1 MKKLGLILMVW
12 ALILGTMQC
21 KKNDESNKPEN
32 DGESV
37 FITLNVG
44 GGTRAEVVPED
55 DIAPVYYAEGDM
67 IHVVSDGKYIGTLT
81 YNGSNF
87 TGDITNPTEGQPL
100 HFYFLGNV
108 TPNETLVVGE
118 TSTCSVVISDQTTSH
133 PVISYAPSSQNYSVG
148 TTNYTA
154 TLLNK
159 CALVKF
165 NVTTVSEN
173 ATCTTGM
180 NNKVTVDFETNEFDY
195 SQEGDGVITLST
207 GGGEKWVILLP
218 QDEVSQTEAH
228 SADGIYTG
236 TCATIPAIAENDY
249 QVNGITVAITHPMG
263 AINGLFTINAN
274 GDQVYFSQGNLQYQA
289 STNTWRFAENQ
300 WNYVGGTDYYGNT
313 YGNVGGSSNNNI
325 SPTYS
330 GWIDL
335 FGWGTSGWDCGNI
348 CYHPWDTNT
357 NSKLYGPRGSNNL
370 TGGYAH
376 SDWGVH
382 NTIYNGGNQAGQ
394 WRTLTGGSSGEWY
407 YVFVMRST
415 ASGIRFA
422 KAQIINTGNGVING
436 VIVFPDNWSTDTY
449 SPNSYNQY
457 DANCSS
463 NPISVSQWNIMQA
476 AGAVFLP
483 HSGVREGP
491 TGYVSGVD
499 ILGNYWS
506 ASCDGASDGARFMGF
521 YCNEYGS
528 SLYFKID
535 IRASAKSVRLVQDY
549 Y

>member
-348 CYHPWDTNT
+348 CYHPWDTDT

-528 SLYFKID
+528 SLYFNID
-535 IRASAKSVRLVQDY
+535 LRARAKSVRLVQDY

>member
-173 ATCTTGM
+173 ATCITGM

-348 CYHPWDTNT
+348 CYHPWDTDT

-506 ASCDGASDGARFMGF
+506 ASCDGTSDGARFMGF

-528 SLYFKID
+528 SLYFNID
-535 IRASAKSVRLVQDY
+535 LRARAKSVRLVQDY